1 MPVDASIL
9 SLGVLYYSVSSN
21 LEGEVAKLW
30 RILWLLTIRRDILFF
45 IISRFHC
52 TLQEQHKAGSSS
64 PKSYHIS
71 PCGEHCG
78 CGADCFI
85 KRLNNTMAS
94 EQSSTV
100 GKSLHDIPLTSRVAW
115 QYYFGA
121 LGMLYI
127 LAINQF
133 VSCLWWVWIVA
144 AEMWSDG
151 W

>member
-1 MPVDASIL
+1 MTL
-9 SLGVLYYSVSSN
+9 SLSSLVFSITKTFKYVYSSHKISCLLMQAFYHLEFFIIVLVVIQREKLQN
-21 LEGEVAKLW
+21 CGE
-30 RILWLLTIRRDILFF
+30 LWLLTIRRDILFF

-100 GKSLHDIPLTSRVAW
+100 GKSLHDIPLTSRVA
-115 QYYFGA
+115 
-121 LGMLYI
+121 
-127 LAINQF
+127 
-133 VSCLWWVWIVA
+133 
-144 AEMWSDG
+144 
-151 W
+151 